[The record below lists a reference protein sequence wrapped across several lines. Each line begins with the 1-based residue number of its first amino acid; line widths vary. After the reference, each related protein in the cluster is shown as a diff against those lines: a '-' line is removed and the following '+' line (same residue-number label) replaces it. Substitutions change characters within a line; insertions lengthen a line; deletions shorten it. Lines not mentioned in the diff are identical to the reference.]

1 MDIKDEIAKRLFA
14 VIEFYNENETAIKRM
29 NNATGRNIINCVQA
43 VKNSFKPLGYDYR
56 TGEPKNVIRVT
67 VEPLKKQQEAS
78 QQQEEKIEEQPTG
91 ILLTI
96 GGTDQEEVSPADENT
111 ESSTEEPTDQPSV
124 EEPTDQAKVEEPTKN
139 KKKNNAGN

>member
-56 TGEPKNVIRVT
+56 TGEPKNAIRVN
-67 VEPLKKQQEAS
+67 VEPLKTQQEAS
-78 QQQEEKIEEQPTG
+78 QQQEEKTEEQPTG

-96 GGTDQEEVSPADENT
+96 GGTDQEEVSATSENT
-111 ESSTEEPTDQPSV
+111 ESSV
-124 EEPTDQAKVEEPTKN
+124 EEPTAQAKVEEPTKN